1 MGGYHRT
8 DPPRNMKTTA
18 GAAKGVR
25 KTRNNMSEYG
35 TAAYRKARAELLA
48 NNPICH
54 WCRTAP
60 ATELDHLNEVDNGGT
75 IDDGYVSACKPC
87 NSKRG
92 VEHLNRKR
100 ARQTQARTAAM
111 NVDSNKNPHIFLTN
125 ETNSQI
131 GRAHV

>member
-1 MGGYHRT
+1 
-8 DPPRNMKTTA
+8 
-18 GAAKGVR
+18 
-25 KTRNNMSEYG
+25 MSEYG

-48 NNPICH
+48 NHPICH
-54 WCRTAP
+54 WCGKAP

-100 ARQTQARTAAM
+100 ARQTQSRNAAM
-111 NVDSNKNPHIFLTN
+111 NQLSHENHEVSLMKVTHSHVNKLFYLLQILSIFLDIQEEFLNTL
-125 ETNSQI
+125 
-131 GRAHV
+131 